1 MEEVGME
8 KRLYKR
14 TRYIVKAK
22 FQMKYVGLLLLVAL
36 ASAAISGY
44 TIYYNSWVLLGEK
57 LANVYP
63 QGRLMEIF
71 KSVNI
76 KLAVSMVFVS
86 MLCIGIGILVSHKIA
101 GPVYRMIR
109 FLDDLTAGD
118 YSKRLVL
125 RRKDELK
132 DLAEAIN
139 RLTVEL
145 DKKKKA

>member
-1 MEEVGME
+1 ME

-36 ASAAISGY
+36 ASATISGY

-86 MLCIGIGILVSHKIA
+86 MICIGIGILASHKIA
-101 GPVYRMIR
+101 GPVHRMVM
-109 FLDDLTAGD
+109 FLDSLTAGD
-118 YSKRLVL
+118 YSKRLFL
-125 RRKDELK
+125 RKKDELK

>member
-1 MEEVGME
+1 ME